1 MSTEIEKFKA
11 GSPMADTL
19 RMDRMPHIW
28 CPGCGIG
35 SEVNS
40 FAEAVKR
47 SGIDPK
53 KLVVVSGIGCTG
65 RVAGYVNFD
74 SMHTTHGR
82 AIPVATGIKLA
93 NPELTVVVF
102 SGEGDLAGIGGNHL
116 IHAARRNMDLV
127 VICNNNFTYGMTG
140 GQVTPTTPGSAMAS
154 TTPYGNYEY
163 PFSLP
168 FLMDAAGATYIAR
181 WTSMH
186 SRNVTQS
193 IEEALLRKGFSFIE
207 IISPCPTLY
216 LRRNRLGDGVD
227 QLQNYQ
233 DNSILKHGVDTRETN
248 IDFQG
253 KIVVGK
259 FVEKN
264 KPTYLEASL
273 KCAIKLVGDDYQL
286 YGKTIPE
293 REAEEKAEQEKV
305 AARRAAMQA
314 ATEAAADAEAHQEAA
329 PAKPQPVSM
338 PKVTVKVVSAKD
350 VMKAAAAKTVP
361 TKTAPAKAAAKKA
374 PAKVAAKKAPAKAA
388 AAPKAVKK
396 AAAKASSKPAKKA
409 ATKAKPAKPA
419 AAKAKPVK
427 KSATKAVAKAPAKKV
442 AAKAVKAKVVAKA
455 VKKVAPKVTAKT
467 KVVAKAAPKKTRK
480 S

>member
-11 GSPMADTL
+11 GSPMADVL

-47 SGIDPK
+47 SGVDPK
-53 KLVVVSGIGCTG
+53 KIVVVSGIGCTG

-74 SMHTTHGR
+74 SIHTTHGR
-82 AIPVATGIKLA
+82 AIPVATGVKLA

-116 IHAARRNMDLV
+116 IHAARRNMDLI

-140 GQVTPTTPGSAMAS
+140 GQVTPTTPGTAMAS

-168 FLMDAAGATYIAR
+168 LLMDACGATYIAR

-193 IEEALLRKGFSFIE
+193 IEEALARKGFSFIE

-233 DNSILKHGVDTRETN
+233 DNSILKHGADTRETV
-248 IDFQG
+248 IDYQG

-259 FVEKN
+259 FVERN
-264 KPTYLEASL
+264 KPTYLEASD
-273 KCAIKLVGDDYQL
+273 KCAIKLIGDDYQL

-293 REAEEKAEQEKV
+293 REAEEKAEKERV
-305 AARRAAMQA
+305 AARRAATLAEEA
-314 ATEAAADAEAHQEAA
+314 AQEAAAAAKPKGAVAPKAAAKAPAKKAAAPRKAAA
-329 PAKPQPVSM
+329 PAK
-338 PKVTVKVVSAKD
+338 
-350 VMKAAAAKTVP
+350 KAAAPAK
-361 TKTAPAKAAAKKA
+361 KTATKPAKKAAAKA
-374 PAKVAAKKAPAKAA
+374 P
-388 AAPKAVKK
+388 VKK
-396 AAAKASSKPAKKA
+396 AAAKAP
-409 ATKAKPAKPA
+409 
-419 AAKAKPVK
+419 
-427 KSATKAVAKAPAKKV
+427 
-442 AAKAVKAKVVAKA
+442 AKA
-455 VKKVAPKVTAKT
+455 VKKPTAKT
-467 KVVAKAAPKKTRK
+467 AAKTKAAAKKTRK
-480 S
+480 

>member
-1 MSTEIEKFKA
+1 MS
-11 GSPMADTL
+11 GVL

-35 SEVNS
+35 SEVNA

-65 RVAGYVNFD
+65 RVAGYVDFD
-74 SMHTTHGR
+74 SIHTTHGR
-82 AIPVATGIKLA
+82 AIPVATGVKLA

-116 IHAARRNMDLV
+116 IHAARRNMDLI

-140 GQVTPTTPGSAMAS
+140 GQVTPTTPSSAIAS

-168 FLMDAAGATYIAR
+168 FLVDAAGGTYIER

-186 SRNVTQS
+186 ARNVTQS

-207 IISPCPTLY
+207 IISPCTTLY

-227 QLQNYQ
+227 ALQNYQ
-233 DNSILKHGVDTRETN
+233 DNTILKHGADTRETA
-248 IDFQG
+248 IDFEG
-253 KIVVGK
+253 KIVIGK

-264 KPTYLEASL
+264 KPTYLEAL
-273 KCAIKLVGDDYQL
+273 DKCCVKLVGDDYEL

-293 REAEEKAEQEKV
+293 REAEEKAEKERI
-305 AARRAAMQA
+305 AARRAATLAAEEKTPTKQA
-314 ATEAAADAEAHQEAA
+314 
-329 PAKPQPVSM
+329 S
-338 PKVTVKVVSAKD
+338 VKVPVKAIKKASAK
-350 VMKAAAAKTVP
+350 T
-361 TKTAPAKAAAKKA
+361 AAKKA
-374 PAKVAAKKAPAKAA
+374 PAKVAKKVAVKASVKPAKKIAVKAA
-388 AAPKAVKK
+388 AKAVKK
-396 AAAKASSKPAKKA
+396 APTVTARKTAPKAAVKTVAKKA
-409 ATKAKPAKPA
+409 PVKA
-419 AAKAKPVK
+419 AAKTQ
-427 KSATKAVAKAPAKKV
+427 S
-442 AAKAVKAKVVAKA
+442 
-455 VKKVAPKVTAKT
+455 
-467 KVVAKAAPKKTRK
+467 KKTRK
-480 S
+480 

>member
-1 MSTEIEKFKA
+1 MSTDIKTFKA
-11 GSPMADTL
+11 GSPMASTL

-40 FAEAVKR
+40 FADAVQR
-47 SGIDPK
+47 SGIDTK

-74 SMHTTHGR
+74 SIHTTHGR

-140 GQVTPTTPGSAMAS
+140 GQVTPTTPGGATAS

-207 IISPCPTLY
+207 VISPCPTLY

-233 DNSILKHGVDTRETN
+233 DNSILKHGADTRETV

-253 KIVVGK
+253 KIVIGK

-264 KPTYLEASL
+264 KPTYLEAAN
-273 KCAIKLVGDDYQL
+273 KCNIKLVGDDYQL
-286 YGKTIPE
+286 YGKTMPE
-293 REAEEKAEQEKV
+293 REAEEKAEKEKI

-314 ATEAAADAEAHQEAA
+314 ETEEQGEPVAEKTLKA
-329 PAKPQPVSM
+329 
-338 PKVTVKVVSAKD
+338 SASK
-350 VMKAAAAKTVP
+350 
-361 TKTAPAKAAAKKA
+361 
-374 PAKVAAKKAPAKAA
+374 KVAVKKAPAKAA
-388 AAPKAVKK
+388 KKATAKAVAVPKTAKK
-396 AAAKASSKPAKKA
+396 TAAKA
-409 ATKAKPAKPA
+409 TT
-419 AAKAKPVK
+419 AKPVK
-427 KSATKAVAKAPAKKV
+427 KAVTKAPVKKAASKAPAK
-442 AAKAVKAKVVAKA
+442 AAKKP
-455 VKKVAPKVTAKT
+455 APKATAKT
-467 KVVAKAAPKKTRK
+467 KTKTVAKAATKKTRK
-480 S
+480 

>member
-1 MSTEIEKFKA
+1 MSIDIKTFKA
-11 GSPMADTL
+11 GSPLADAL

-40 FAEAVKR
+40 FVDAVKR

-74 SMHTTHGR
+74 SIHTTHGR
-82 AIPVATGIKLA
+82 AVAVATGVKLA

-140 GQVTPTTPGSAMAS
+140 GQVTPTTPNSAVAS

-186 SRNVTQS
+186 ARNVTQS

-207 IISPCPTLY
+207 VISPCTTLY

-227 QLQNYQ
+227 MLQHYQ
-233 DNSILKHGVDTRETN
+233 ENTILKHGCDTRETA
-248 IDFQG
+248 IDYQG
-253 KIVVGK
+253 KIVIGK
-259 FVEKN
+259 FVDKN
-264 KPTYLEASL
+264 KPSYLEASD
-273 KCAIKLVGDDYQL
+273 KCSIKLVGDDYQL

-293 REAEEKAEQEKV
+293 REAEEKAEKERI
-305 AARRAAMQA
+305 AARRAAMA
-314 ATEAAADAEAHQEAA
+314 AVESQGEA
-329 PAKPQPVSM
+329 
-338 PKVTVKVVSAKD
+338 VVSAPTR
-350 VMKAAAAKTVP
+350 KASAAKV
-361 TKTAPAKAAAKKA
+361 
-374 PAKVAAKKAPAKAA
+374 KKAPAKAV
-388 AAPKAVKK
+388 AAPKKSKKAAVKPVKK
-396 AAAKASSKPAKKA
+396 AAAKAPAKKA
-409 ATKAKPAKPA
+409 TIKAAKP
-419 AAKAKPVK
+419 
-427 KSATKAVAKAPAKKV
+427 
-442 AAKAVKAKVVAKA
+442 
-455 VKKVAPKVTAKT
+455 

-480 S
+480 

>member
-1 MSTEIEKFKA
+1 MSTDLEKFKA
-11 GSPMADTL
+11 GSPMCGTL

-47 SGIDPK
+47 SGIDTK

-74 SMHTTHGR
+74 SIHTTHGR
-82 AIPVATGIKLA
+82 AIPVATGVKLA

-102 SGEGDLAGIGGNHL
+102 SGEGDLSGIGGNHL
-116 IHAARRNMDLV
+116 IHAARRNMDIV

-140 GQVTPTTPGSAMAS
+140 GQVTPTTPGSASAS

-193 IEEALLRKGFSFIE
+193 MEEALLRKGFSFIE

-233 DNSILKHGVDTRETN
+233 DNSILKHGCDTRETA

-259 FVEKN
+259 FVEKS
-264 KPTYLEASL
+264 KPTYLEASD
-273 KCAIKLVGDDYQL
+273 KCSIKLVGDDYQL

-293 REAEEKAEQEKV
+293 REAEEKAEKERI
-305 AARRAAMQA
+305 AARRAAM
-314 ATEAAADAEAHQEAA
+314 AAAEAQGGAVI
-329 PAKPQPVSM
+329 AKP
-338 PKVTVKVVSAKD
+338 
-350 VMKAAAAKTVP
+350 KAS
-361 TKTAPAKAAAKKA
+361 AKAAAKKA
-374 PAKVAAKKAPAKAA
+374 SAKAV
-388 AAPKAVKK
+388 AAPKA
-396 AAAKASSKPAKKA
+396 AKKA
-409 ATKAKPAKPA
+409 ATKAPARPVKKA

-427 KSATKAVAKAPAKKV
+427 KAAAKAVAKTTAKKV
-442 AAKAVKAKVVAKA
+442 APKTVAKA
-455 VKKVAPKVTAKT
+455 VKKIAPKAVAKT
-467 KVVAKAAPKKTRK
+467 RAVAKSAPKKTRK
-480 S
+480 

>member
-1 MSTEIEKFKA
+1 MSTELGKFKA
-11 GSPMADTL
+11 GSPMADVL

-74 SMHTTHGR
+74 SIHTTHGR
-82 AIPVATGIKLA
+82 AIAVATGVKLA

-102 SGEGDLAGIGGNHL
+102 SGEGDLSGIGGNHL

-140 GQVTPTTPGSAMAS
+140 GQVTPTTPNTAVAS

-207 IISPCPTLY
+207 IISPCTTLY

-227 QLQNYQ
+227 MLQHYQ
-233 DNSILKHGVDTRETN
+233 ENSIIKHGCDTRETAV
-248 IDFQG
+248 DYQG

-264 KPTYLEASL
+264 KPSYLEASD
-273 KCAIKLVGDDYQL
+273 KCSIKLVGDDYQL

-293 REAEEKAEQEKV
+293 REAEEKAEKERI
-305 AARRAAMQA
+305 AARRAAMA
-314 ATEAAADAEAHQEAA
+314 AAEAQGEAASE
-329 PAKPQPVSM
+329 KPR
-338 PKVTVKVVSAKD
+338 
-350 VMKAAAAKTVP
+350 KASAAKV
-361 TKTAPAKAAAKKA
+361 
-374 PAKVAAKKAPAKAA
+374 KKAPAKAA
-388 AAPKAVKK
+388 AAPKAAAKKAAVKPAKK
-396 AAAKASSKPAKKA
+396 AAAKAP
-409 ATKAKPAKPA
+409 
-419 AAKAKPVK
+419 
-427 KSATKAVAKAPAKKV
+427 
-442 AAKAVKAKVVAKA
+442 AKA
-455 VKKVAPKVTAKT
+455 VKKAAPKATVKT
-467 KVVAKAAPKKTRK
+467 KAVAKAAPKKTRK
-480 S
+480 

>member
-1 MSTEIEKFKA
+1 MS
-11 GSPMADTL
+11 GVL

-35 SEVNS
+35 SEVNA

-65 RVAGYVNFD
+65 RVAGYVDFD
-74 SMHTTHGR
+74 SIHTTHGR
-82 AIPVATGIKLA
+82 AIPVATGVKLA

-116 IHAARRNMDLV
+116 IHAARRNMDLI

-140 GQVTPTTPGSAMAS
+140 GQVTPTTPSSAIAS

-168 FLMDAAGATYIAR
+168 FLVDAAGGTYIAR

-186 SRNVTQS
+186 ARNVTQS

-207 IISPCPTLY
+207 IISPCTTLY

-227 QLQNYQ
+227 ALQNYQ
-233 DNSILKHGVDTRETN
+233 DNTILKHGADTRETA
-248 IDFQG
+248 IDFEG
-253 KIVVGK
+253 KIVIGK

-264 KPTYLEASL
+264 KPTYLEAL
-273 KCAIKLVGDDYQL
+273 DKCCVKLVGDDYEL

-293 REAEEKAEQEKV
+293 REAEEKAEKERI
-305 AARRAAMQA
+305 AARRAATLAAEEKTQTKQA
-314 ATEAAADAEAHQEAA
+314 
-329 PAKPQPVSM
+329 S
-338 PKVTVKVVSAKD
+338 VKVPVKAIKKASAK
-350 VMKAAAAKTVP
+350 T
-361 TKTAPAKAAAKKA
+361 AAKKA
-374 PAKVAAKKAPAKAA
+374 PAKVAKKVAVKASVKPAKKIAVKAA
-388 AAPKAVKK
+388 AKAVKK
-396 AAAKASSKPAKKA
+396 APTVTARKTAPKAAVKTVAKKA
-409 ATKAKPAKPA
+409 PVKA
-419 AAKAKPVK
+419 AAKTQ
-427 KSATKAVAKAPAKKV
+427 S
-442 AAKAVKAKVVAKA
+442 
-455 VKKVAPKVTAKT
+455 
-467 KVVAKAAPKKTRK
+467 KKTRK
-480 S
+480 

>member
-1 MSTEIEKFKA
+1 MSTDIEKFKA

-47 SGIDPK
+47 SGVDPK

-74 SMHTTHGR
+74 SFHTTHGR

-140 GQVTPTTPGSAMAS
+140 GQMTPTTPPTAMAS

-168 FLMDAAGATYIAR
+168 LLMDACGATYIAR

-233 DNSILKHGVDTRETN
+233 DNSILKHGCDTRETA
-248 IDFQG
+248 IDYQG

-264 KPTYLEASL
+264 KPTYLEAAD
-273 KCAIKLVGDDYQL
+273 KCNIKLVGDDYQL

-293 REAEEKAEQEKV
+293 REAEEKAEKEKV

-314 ATEAAADAEAHQEAA
+314 EAAAQENTA
-329 PAKPQPVSM
+329 PVEPQ
-338 PKVTVKVVSAKD
+338 
-350 VMKAAAAKTVP
+350 KAAAPKSAA
-361 TKTAPAKAAAKKA
+361 TKAPSKAVKKA
-374 PAKVAAKKAPAKAA
+374 PAKVAAPKAVKKAPVKV

-396 AAAKASSKPAKKA
+396 APAKAVAPKVVKKAPVKAKAQAKPVKKVGTKAQASPAKKA
-409 ATKAKPAKPA
+409 ATPAKK
-419 AAKAKPVK
+419 AAK
-427 KSATKAVAKAPAKKV
+427 KAVAKTPAKKAV
-442 AAKAVKAKVVAKA
+442 TKATAKKA
-455 VKKVAPKVTAKT
+455 APKATVKT
-467 KVVAKAAPKKTRK
+467 KVVAKAAPKKPRK
-480 S
+480 

>member
-1 MSTEIEKFKA
+1 MS
-11 GSPMADTL
+11 GVL

-35 SEVNS
+35 SEVNA

-65 RVAGYVNFD
+65 RVAGYVDFD
-74 SMHTTHGR
+74 SIHTTHGR
-82 AIPVATGIKLA
+82 AIPVATGVKLA

-116 IHAARRNMDLV
+116 IHAARRNMDLI

-140 GQVTPTTPGSAMAS
+140 GQVTPTTPSSAIAS

-168 FLMDAAGATYIAR
+168 FLVDAAGGTYIAR

-186 SRNVTQS
+186 ARNVTQS

-207 IISPCPTLY
+207 IISPCTTLY

-227 QLQNYQ
+227 ALQNYQ
-233 DNSILKHGVDTRETN
+233 DNTILKHGADTRETA
-248 IDFQG
+248 IDFEG
-253 KIVVGK
+253 KIVIGK

-264 KPTYLEASL
+264 KPTYLEAL
-273 KCAIKLVGDDYQL
+273 DKCCVKLVGDDYEL

-293 REAEEKAEQEKV
+293 REAEEKAEKERI
-305 AARRAAMQA
+305 AARRAATLAAEEKTPTKQA
-314 ATEAAADAEAHQEAA
+314 
-329 PAKPQPVSM
+329 S
-338 PKVTVKVVSAKD
+338 VKVPVKAIKKASAK
-350 VMKAAAAKTVP
+350 T
-361 TKTAPAKAAAKKA
+361 AAKKA
-374 PAKVAAKKAPAKAA
+374 PAKVAKKVAVKASVKPAKKIAVKAA
-388 AAPKAVKK
+388 AKAVKK
-396 AAAKASSKPAKKA
+396 APTVTARKTAPKAAVKTVAKKA
-409 ATKAKPAKPA
+409 PVKA
-419 AAKAKPVK
+419 AAKTQ
-427 KSATKAVAKAPAKKV
+427 S
-442 AAKAVKAKVVAKA
+442 
-455 VKKVAPKVTAKT
+455 
-467 KVVAKAAPKKTRK
+467 KKTRK
-480 S
+480 

>member
-1 MSTEIEKFKA
+1 MNTDIEKFKA
-11 GSPMADTL
+11 GSPMCDTL

-47 SGIDPK
+47 SGIDLK

-74 SMHTTHGR
+74 SIHTTHGR
-82 AIPVATGIKLA
+82 AIPVATGVKLA

-102 SGEGDLAGIGGNHL
+102 SGEGDLSGIGGNHL
-116 IHAARRNMDLV
+116 IHAARRNMDIV

-140 GQVTPTTPGSAMAS
+140 GQVTPTTPGSASAS

-193 IEEALLRKGFSFIE
+193 MEEALLRKGFSFIE
-207 IISPCPTLY
+207 IVSPCPTLY

-233 DNSILKHGVDTRETN
+233 DNSILKHGCDTRETAV
-248 IDFQG
+248 DFQG

-259 FVEKN
+259 FVEKS
-264 KPTYLEASL
+264 KPTYLEASD
-273 KCAIKLVGDDYQL
+273 KCSIKLVGDDYQL

-293 REAEEKAEQEKV
+293 REAEEKAEKERV

-314 ATEAAADAEAHQEAA
+314 GETAQGEAVT
-329 PAKPQPVSM
+329 AKP
-338 PKVTVKVVSAKD
+338 
-350 VMKAAAAKTVP
+350 KAHTTKTAAKKAP
-361 TKTAPAKAAAKKA
+361 TKTAKKA
-374 PAKVAAKKAPAKAA
+374 PAKVAAAPKTAKKAPAKVA
-388 AAPKAVKK
+388 AAPKAAKKAVTKAKAKPVQKAAAKIKPVKKAVAKVPAKKTTPKAPAKAVKK
-396 AAAKASSKPAKKA
+396 AAP
-409 ATKAKPAKPA
+409 
-419 AAKAKPVK
+419 
-427 KSATKAVAKAPAKKV
+427 KAVAR
-442 AAKAVKAKVVAKA
+442 
-455 VKKVAPKVTAKT
+455 T
-467 KVVAKAAPKKTRK
+467 KAAPKKTRK
-480 S
+480 

>member
-1 MSTEIEKFKA
+1 MSTEIGKFKA

-40 FAEAVKR
+40 FADAVKR

-74 SMHTTHGR
+74 SIHTTHGR

-140 GQVTPTTPGSAMAS
+140 GQMTPTTPGTAMAS

-168 FLMDAAGATYIAR
+168 LLMDAAGATYIAR

-207 IISPCPTLY
+207 VISPCPTLY

-233 DNSILKHGVDTRETN
+233 DNSILKHGADTRETA
-248 IDFQG
+248 IDYQG
-253 KIVVGK
+253 KIVIGK

-264 KPTYLEASL
+264 KPTYLEAAN
-273 KCAIKLVGDDYQL
+273 KCNVKLVGDDYQL

-293 REAEEKAEQEKV
+293 REAEEKAEKEKI
-305 AARRAAMQA
+305 AARRAAALAELDKQE
-314 ATEAAADAEAHQEAA
+314 EAESAEASAPKAA
-329 PAKPQPVSM
+329 VKKTPAK
-338 PKVTVKVVSAKD
+338 TAK
-350 VMKAAAAKTVP
+350 KAAAPKAAKKP
-361 TKTAPAKAAAKKA
+361 AAKAAAK
-374 PAKVAAKKAPAKAA
+374 PV
-388 AAPKAVKK
+388 
-396 AAAKASSKPAKKA
+396 KKA
-409 ATKAKPAKPA
+409 ATKAPAKKEVVKKAVVKAPVKATKKAAPKA
-419 AAKAKPVK
+419 AAK
-427 KSATKAVAKAPAKKV
+427 TKAA
-442 AAKAVKAKVVAKA
+442 
-455 VKKVAPKVTAKT
+455 
-467 KVVAKAAPKKTRK
+467 AKAAPKKTRK
-480 S
+480 

>member
-1 MSTEIEKFKA
+1 MSTDLEKFKA
-11 GSPMADTL
+11 GSPMSELL

-74 SMHTTHGR
+74 SIHTTHGR
-82 AIPVATGIKLA
+82 AIPVATGVKLA

-102 SGEGDLAGIGGNHL
+102 SGEGDLSGIGGNHL
-116 IHAARRNMDLV
+116 IHAARRNMDII

-140 GQVTPTTPGSAMAS
+140 GQVTPTTPGSASAS

-168 FLMDAAGATYIAR
+168 FLMDACGATYIAR

-193 IEEALLRKGFSFIE
+193 MEEALLRKGFSFIE

-233 DNSILKHGVDTRETN
+233 DNSILKHGCDTRETA

-259 FVEKN
+259 FVEKS
-264 KPTYLEASL
+264 KPTYLEASD
-273 KCAIKLVGDDYQL
+273 KCSIKLVGDDYQL

-293 REAEEKAEQEKV
+293 REAEEKAEKERV

-314 ATEAAADAEAHQEAA
+314 EEEAQPKAVAAKPKA
-329 PAKPQPVSM
+329 PAKS
-338 PKVTVKVVSAKD
+338 
-350 VMKAAAAKTVP
+350 
-361 TKTAPAKAAAKKA
+361 AAKKA
-374 PAKVAAKKAPAKAA
+374 PAKTAKKAPVKAA
-388 AAPKAVKK
+388 ASKAT
-396 AAAKASSKPAKKA
+396 KA
-409 ATKAKPAKPA
+409 ATKAKPAKKA
-419 AAKAKPVK
+419 VAKAKPVK
-427 KSATKAVAKAPAKKV
+427 KAAAKAVAKAPAKK
-442 AAKAVKAKVVAKA
+442 AAPKASAKA
-455 VKKVAPKVTAKT
+455 VKKAAPKAVAKT
-467 KVVAKAAPKKTRK
+467 KAVAKAAPKKTRK
-480 S
+480 

>member
-1 MSTEIEKFKA
+1 MSTDIEKFKA
-11 GSPMADTL
+11 GSPMSSTL

-40 FAEAVKR
+40 FADAVKR

-74 SMHTTHGR
+74 SIHTTHGR
-82 AIPVATGIKLA
+82 AIPVATGVKLA

-102 SGEGDLAGIGGNHL
+102 SGEGDLSGIGGNHL
-116 IHAARRNMDLV
+116 IHAARRNMDIV

-140 GQVTPTTPGSAMAS
+140 GQVTPTTPGSAVAS

-207 IISPCPTLY
+207 VVSPCPTLY

-233 DNSILKHGVDTRETN
+233 DNSILKHGCDTRETAV
-248 IDFQG
+248 DFQG

-264 KPTYLEASL
+264 KPTYLEAVD
-273 KCAIKLVGDDYQL
+273 KCCVKLVGDDYQL

-293 REAEEKAEQEKV
+293 REAEEKAEKERV
-305 AARRAAMQA
+305 AARRVAMQA
-314 ATEAAADAEAHQEAA
+314 EEAAQGEAVSAKPKAPASRAAVKKA
-329 PAKPQPVSM
+329 PAK
-338 PKVTVKVVSAKD
+338 T
-350 VMKAAAAKTVP
+350 
-361 TKTAPAKAAAKKA
+361 AKKA
-374 PAKVAAKKAPAKAA
+374 PAKVVKKAPAKTAKKAPAKAV
-388 AAPKAVKK
+388 AAPKA
-396 AAAKASSKPAKKA
+396 AKKA
-409 ATKAKPAKPA
+409 ATKAKAKPVQKA
-419 AAKAKPVK
+419 AAKAKPAK
-427 KSATKAVAKAPAKKV
+427 KVVTKAPAKK
-442 AAKAVKAKVVAKA
+442 ATPKAV
-455 VKKVAPKVTAKT
+455 AKT
-467 KVVAKAAPKKTRK
+467 KPAAKAAPKKTRK
-480 S
+480 

>member
-1 MSTEIEKFKA
+1 
-11 GSPMADTL
+11 MADTL

-40 FAEAVKR
+40 FADAVKR

-74 SMHTTHGR
+74 SIHTTHGR
-82 AIPVATGIKLA
+82 AIPVATGVKLA

-140 GQVTPTTPGSAMAS
+140 GQVTPTTPGGASAS

-168 FLMDAAGATYIAR
+168 FLMDASGATYIAR

-233 DNSILKHGVDTRETN
+233 DNSILKHGADTRETA
-248 IDFQG
+248 IDYQG

-264 KPTYLEASL
+264 KPTYLEASD
-273 KCAIKLVGDDYQL
+273 KCSVKLVGDDYQL

-293 REAEEKAEQEKV
+293 REAEEKAEKERV
-305 AARRAAMQA
+305 AARRAAM
-314 ATEAAADAEAHQEAA
+314 AAAEAQGEAVA
-329 PAKPQPVSM
+329 AKPR
-338 PKVTVKVVSAKD
+338 KTSA
-350 VMKAAAAKTVP
+350 P
-361 TKTAPAKAAAKKA
+361 AAKKA
-374 PAKVAAKKAPAKAA
+374 V
-388 AAPKAVKK
+388 AAPKAAKKTATKAMAKPAVKK
-396 AAAKASSKPAKKA
+396 APSKKAAPKSPAKKA
-409 ATKAKPAKPA
+409 APKA
-419 AAKAKPVK
+419 
-427 KSATKAVAKAPAKKV
+427 
-442 AAKAVKAKVVAKA
+442 
-455 VKKVAPKVTAKT
+455 TAKT
-467 KVVAKAAPKKTRK
+467 KAATKKTRK
-480 S
+480 

>member
-1 MSTEIEKFKA
+1 MSTEIGKFKA

-40 FAEAVKR
+40 FADAVKR

-74 SMHTTHGR
+74 SIHTTHGR
-82 AIPVATGIKLA
+82 AIPVATGVKLA

-102 SGEGDLAGIGGNHL
+102 SGEGDLTGIGGNHL

-140 GQVTPTTPGSAMAS
+140 GQVTPTTPSSAIAS

-168 FLMDAAGATYIAR
+168 FLVDAAGATYIAR

-233 DNSILKHGVDTRETN
+233 DNSILKHGCDTRETA
-248 IDFQG
+248 IDYQG
-253 KIVVGK
+253 KIVIGK

-264 KPTYLEASL
+264 KPTYLEAVD
-273 KCAIKLVGDDYQL
+273 KCCVKLVGDDYQL

-293 REAEEKAEQEKV
+293 REAEEKAEKERV

-314 ATEAAADAEAHQEAA
+314 EEKAQAEA
-329 PAKPQPVSM
+329 
-338 PKVTVKVVSAKD
+338 VSAKPR
-350 VMKAAAAKTVP
+350 KTSAPAAAV
-361 TKTAPAKAAAKKA
+361 
-374 PAKVAAKKAPAKAA
+374 KKAPAKAA
-388 AAPKAVKK
+388 AAPKAAKK
-396 AAAKASSKPAKKA
+396 AAAK
-409 ATKAKPAKPA
+409 
-419 AAKAKPVK
+419 AKAKPVK
-427 KSATKAVAKAPAKKV
+427 KAATKAVKKAPAK
-442 AAKAVKAKVVAKA
+442 AVKTKFQSKVMPAKQALAGTKKA
-455 VKKVAPKVTAKT
+455 APKPTVKT
-467 KVVAKAAPKKTRK
+467 KAVAKAAPKKTRK
-480 S
+480 

>member
-1 MSTEIEKFKA
+1 MS
-11 GSPMADTL
+11 GTL

-74 SMHTTHGR
+74 SIHTTHGR
-82 AIPVATGIKLA
+82 AIPVATGVKLA

-102 SGEGDLAGIGGNHL
+102 SGEGDLSGIGGNHL
-116 IHAARRNMDLV
+116 IHAARRNMDIV

-140 GQVTPTTPGSAMAS
+140 GQVTPTTPGSASAS

-193 IEEALLRKGFSFIE
+193 MEEALLRKGFSFIE

-233 DNSILKHGVDTRETN
+233 DNSILKHGCDTRETA

-259 FVEKN
+259 FVEKS
-264 KPTYLEASL
+264 KPTYLEASD
-273 KCAIKLVGDDYQL
+273 KCSIKLVGDDYQL

-293 REAEEKAEQEKV
+293 REAEEKAEKERI
-305 AARRAAMQA
+305 AARRAAM
-314 ATEAAADAEAHQEAA
+314 AAAEAQGGAVI
-329 PAKPQPVSM
+329 AKP
-338 PKVTVKVVSAKD
+338 
-350 VMKAAAAKTVP
+350 KAS
-361 TKTAPAKAAAKKA
+361 AKAAAKKA
-374 PAKVAAKKAPAKAA
+374 SAKAV
-388 AAPKAVKK
+388 AAPKA
-396 AAAKASSKPAKKA
+396 AKKA
-409 ATKAKPAKPA
+409 ATKAPARPVKKA

-427 KSATKAVAKAPAKKV
+427 KAAAKAVAKTTAKKV
-442 AAKAVKAKVVAKA
+442 APKTVAKA
-455 VKKVAPKVTAKT
+455 VKKIAPKAVAKT
-467 KVVAKAAPKKTRK
+467 RAVAKSAPKKTRK
-480 S
+480 

>member
-1 MSTEIEKFKA
+1 MSTDIEKFKA
-11 GSPMADTL
+11 GSPMSDTL

-74 SMHTTHGR
+74 SIHTTHGR

-116 IHAARRNMDLV
+116 IHAARRNMDIV

-140 GQVTPTTPGSAMAS
+140 GQVTPTTPGTAVAS

-168 FLMDAAGATYIAR
+168 LLMDAAGATYIAR
-181 WTSMH
+181 WTSLH

-207 IISPCPTLY
+207 VISPCPTLY

-233 DNSILKHGVDTRETN
+233 DNSILKHGADTRETA
-248 IDFQG
+248 IDYQG

-264 KPTYLEASL
+264 KPTYLEASD

-293 REAEEKAEQEKV
+293 REAEEKAEKERI
-305 AARRAAMQA
+305 AARRAAVLA
-314 ATEAAADAEAHQEAA
+314 AEAAQEEAAAAQPAKA
-329 PAKPQPVSM
+329 PA
-338 PKVTVKVVSAKD
+338 PKA
-350 VMKAAAAKTVP
+350 
-361 TKTAPAKAAAKKA
+361 AAAKKA
-374 PAKVAAKKAPAKAA
+374 PAKAVKKAPAKKAAVKAASKAAKKAPAKKAAPVKKTAAPAKKA
-388 AAPKAVKK
+388 AAPAKKAAAKPVKK
-396 AAAKASSKPAKKA
+396 AAAKVSAKKA
-409 ATKAKPAKPA
+409 P
-419 AAKAKPVK
+419 AKPVK
-427 KSATKAVAKAPAKKV
+427 KAAAKPARKAVAKAPAKKAPAKKA
-442 AAKAVKAKVVAKA
+442 AAKPAK
-455 VKKVAPKVTAKT
+455 KT
-467 KVVAKAAPKKTRK
+467 VAKAAPKKTRK
-480 S
+480 